1 MGELVNLKE
10 YKEKVIEKEIA
21 EMRAELEV
29 IMSTWPEIEG
39 SGFFL
44 SLAEMDRIERIWA
57 EEKSKK

>member
-10 YKEKVIEKEIA
+10 YKEKVINKEIA
-21 EMRAELEV
+21 EMRKELEA
-29 IMSTWPEIEG
+29 IMSSWPETEG

-44 SLAEMDRIERIWA
+44 SLEEMERIERIWV